1 MVSPHAAYSCVQ
13 RRYKYVIIILLL
25 LNFVNVI
32 TMQETS
38 GYELQNYFEHIL
50 ELITKVP
57 TLMIVNVQRELLSL
71 I

>member
-1 MVSPHAAYSCVQ
+1 VG
-13 RRYKYVIIILLL
+13 RRTLDQEKWYHRMLHTAVIKCVIIIMLL
-25 LNFVNVI
+25 LNFVTVV

-57 TLMIVNVQRELLSL
+57 ALMIVT
-71 I
+71 